1 MVSIKGFA
9 NGLNNERFWRVA
21 VEILSV
27 DLSQYGVKEGMN
39 YYDAGLLCTR
49 ADLRELK
56 LGTKMIER
64 SIQMAKEAG
73 ADFYKVDLNLLIIP
87 KLMADSAA
95 YRQLIGLY
103 LQAGVGAGRVP
114 GPGKFW
120 NPETGPEPGFSG
132 RVENFVS
139 LSDFA
144 GCEPIFTLK

>member
-27 DLSQYGVKEGMN
+27 DLSQYGVKEGMK

-49 ADLRELK
+49 VEMRELK

-73 ADFYKVDLNLLIIP
+73 ADFYKVDLN
-87 KLMADSAA
+87 
-95 YRQLIGLY
+95 
-103 LQAGVGAGRVP
+103 
-114 GPGKFW
+114 
-120 NPETGPEPGFSG
+120 
-132 RVENFVS
+132 
-139 LSDFA
+139 
-144 GCEPIFTLK
+144 